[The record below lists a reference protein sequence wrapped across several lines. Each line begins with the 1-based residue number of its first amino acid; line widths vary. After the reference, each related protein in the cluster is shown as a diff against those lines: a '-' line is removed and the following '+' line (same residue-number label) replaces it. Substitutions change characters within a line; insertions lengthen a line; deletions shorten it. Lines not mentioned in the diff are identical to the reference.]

1 MFLDQ
6 HIRLISVGSCDW
18 RLGCWKFS
26 FASQEW
32 NEICSQSSL

>member
-18 RLGCWKFS
+18 RL
-26 FASQEW
+26 Q
-32 NEICSQSSL
+32 